1 MDNTFGFVA
10 LGAAVIKQA
19 LRDSKSR
26 DDIRRLKAL
35 TWLISED
42 CEYFLDELEAD
53 FNPDNFRRWVL
64 RGCQKRSR
72 KHV

>member
-26 DDIRRLKAL
+26 DDIKRLKAL
-35 TWLISED
+35 TWLISQD

-53 FNPDNFRRWVL
+53 FDPHKFMRWVL
-64 RGCQKRSR
+64 KGCPKGK